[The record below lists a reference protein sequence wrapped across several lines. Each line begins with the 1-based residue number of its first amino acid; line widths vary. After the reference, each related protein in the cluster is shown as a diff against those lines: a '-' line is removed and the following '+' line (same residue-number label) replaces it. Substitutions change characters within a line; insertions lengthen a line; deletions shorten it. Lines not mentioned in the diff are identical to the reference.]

1 MLISESLSRAFSTQV
16 GNEFGASI
24 QYVMLAAYFEREAL
38 PQLAAKF
45 YAQAAEENMHA
56 TKIARY
62 VTEAGGLLEIP
73 AVPAGK
79 AGFKSAE
86 EAVQLALDWE
96 LTVTR
101 QINDLVGL
109 AMKEGDNLAQVFLQ
123 WFVNEQLEE
132 VTSMDVLLRT
142 IKRAGDNLLLVED
155 FLARQSKGS
164 HGGAAS
170 AAAGA

>member
-1 MLISESLSRAFSTQV
+1 MLISENLAKAFNQQV
-16 GNEFGASI
+16 GNEFGASL

-45 YAQAAEENMHA
+45 YAQAKEEEAHA
-56 TKIARY
+56 LKIAHY
-62 VTEAGGLLEIP
+62 VTEAGGMLEIP
-73 AVPAGK
+73 AIPAGR

-86 EAVQLALDWE
+86 EAVQMALDWE
-96 LTVTR
+96 LAVTR

-109 AMKEGDNLAQVFLQ
+109 AMKESDHLAQLFLQ

-132 VTSMDVLLRT
+132 VTGMDMLLRT

-155 FLARQSKGS
+155 FVARHKEKGGS
-164 HGGAAS
+164 AGGGEAA
-170 AAAGA
+170 

>member
-1 MLISESLSRAFSTQV
+1 MLIRETQAKAFSQQV
-16 GNEFGASI
+16 SREFGASV

-45 YAQAAEENMHA
+45 YVQAEEEKMHA
-56 TKIARY
+56 MKIAHY

-73 AVPAGK
+73 PVPAGK
-79 AGFKSAE
+79 ATCASAA

-96 LTVTR
+96 LAVTK

-109 AMKEGDNLAQVFLQ
+109 AMKENDNLAQIFLQ

-132 VTSMDVLLRT
+132 VTSMDTLLRT

-155 FLARQSKGS
+155 FVVRQSKSGGS
-164 HGGAAS
+164 ES
-170 AAAGA
+170 RPAAGE

>member
-1 MLISESLSRAFSTQV
+1 VLISESLSRAFSKQV

-24 QYVMLAAYFEREAL
+24 QYVMVAAYFEREAL

-45 YAQAAEENMHA
+45 YAQAAEENLHA
-56 TKIARY
+56 MKIARY

-79 AGFKSAE
+79 ADFKSAG

-132 VTSMDVLLRT
+132 VTSMDMLLRT
-142 IKRAGDNLLLVED
+142 VKRAGENLLLVED
-155 FLARQSKGS
+155 FLVRQSKGG
-164 HGGAAS
+164 HGSGES